1 MILNSSG
8 RSHKMSQV
16 IGCFQV
22 RRFCH
27 AQIIKPLEDVSRYR
41 RETAIILLLLTL
53 SCSSSLRGDKV
64 DGRRRWAWV
73 RPPIFDDCHLA
84 CFVGLSCRREGH
96 PQWCAL
102 SFWVRRRRIML
113 LTDSEKTVIAWLVNR
128 GECDRVPAS
137 RIRSY

>member
-8 RSHKMSQV
+8 RSHNELGRQLFPSSKVLS
-16 IGCFQV
+16 CH
-22 RRFCH
+22 RRCR
-27 AQIIKPLEDVSRYR
+27 IKPLEDVSRYR

-73 RPPIFDDCHLA
+73 RPPFFDDCHLA

-102 SFWVRRRRIML
+102 SFWIRIRRIML
-113 LTDSEKTVIAWLVNR
+113 PTDSEKTDTFCHRLACQP
-128 GECDRVPAS
+128 G
-137 RIRSY
+137 